1 VLNAAKPVFHD
12 LPLETIIGA
21 LQILGL
27 FSVENELLTPD
38 YQRFTAFG
46 ALSRQ
51 ERLIYCAAGIQCYA
65 DSLKSAA
72 SVSPWLSRAKVR
84 GYAEIIS
91 YLYNS
96 LDSERL
102 YPHVT
107 LQKLVY
113 MRERANT
120 EKNDDKIFDII
131 NIMEKVSLIVPVSEM
146 YWRKVPFTDTPSKK
160 NTVIAMDT
168 PFTVLLYPEIT
179 YNDAVT
185 LAAFSTVIEAGI
197 TVRFELNR
205 DSAVQAFNRGLSAN
219 TIIELLRQLS
229 GNRVDENLLFTL
241 GDWEKR
247 YGEVTLR
254 RGLVLTLSPDQR
266 HLAETRTLARLIAET
281 LAPGIYMLPESAEE
295 RAADALHKAGVT
307 IIARRGECRAGDT
320 VPGEIESFGT
330 RNFFHPLYDEK
341 PHTDKKQHA
350 LRTDASSASALT
362 DQFHSV
368 LKQTR
373 HGKEERD
380 ELGARIDRRLVL
392 CESQL
397 KDAVVRYE
405 KLEARGL
412 DYVGKA
418 MIAKQAISMQTP
430 VEVIWPGKN
439 KQQERLFGIPKA
451 LEKSGSESILII
463 DPLDGDNDM
472 MRLSLG
478 KISSL
483 RRIKKSIFET

>member
-1 VLNAAKPVFHD
+1 VFPN

-27 FSVENELLTPD
+27 FSAENEILVPD
-38 YQRFTAFG
+38 YRNFTAFG

-72 SVSPWLSRAKVR
+72 PVSPWLSRTKVR
-84 GYAEIIS
+84 SYAEIIS
-91 YLYNS
+91 LLYNS
-96 LDSERL
+96 LDPERL

-107 LQKLVY
+107 LRKLVY

-120 EKNDDKIFDII
+120 EKSDDIISDII
-131 NIMEKVSLIVPVSEM
+131 NIMEKVSLIVPASEK
-146 YWRKVPFTDTPSKK
+146 YWRKVPLTDAPAKEDA
-160 NTVIAMDT
+160 VIAMDT

-185 LAAFSTVIEAGI
+185 LAAFSTVIEAGM

-205 DSAVQAFNRGLSAN
+205 DSAVTAFNRGLCAG
-219 TIIELLRQLS
+219 TVVELLQKLS
-229 GNRVDENLLFTL
+229 NNRIDENLLFTL
-241 GDWEKR
+241 RDWEKR

-266 HLAETRTLARLIAET
+266 HLAETRPLARLIAET
-281 LAPGIYMLPESAEE
+281 LAPGIYILPESAEE
-295 RAADALHKAGVT
+295 KAADALHKAGVN
-307 IIARRGECRAGDT
+307 IIARRGECRAEDT
-320 VPGEIESFGT
+320 ISGETEYFGT
-330 RNFFHPLYDEK
+330 RTFFQPLYHEK
-341 PHTDKKQHA
+341 PHTEKKH
-350 LRTDASSASALT
+350 RTLPASASSVSDLT
-362 DQFHSV
+362 ERFHSI

-373 HGKEERD
+373 HGKEEQD
-380 ELGARIDRRLVL
+380 ELSARINRRLVL

-430 VEVIWPGKN
+430 IEVIWPGKHLPGRQQ
-439 KQQERLFGIPKA
+439 QQERLFGIPKA
-451 LEKSGSESILII
+451 LEKSGSDSILII
-463 DPLDGDNDM
+463 DPLKSDNDM
-472 MRLSLG
+472 IRLSLG